1 MQMTAKHLLV
11 AQRKFRDGTRLERLL
26 RRFQR
31 VGGLQSE
38 FLEGK
43 RYQLRLDSF
52 PRRPG
57 GDHGDQPEVGL
68 VEPEELLLLK
78 HEVQLAIES
87 VPPAVVF
94 ANELPAEASRRLARR
109 VWSVRRG

>member
-57 GDHGDQPEVGL
+57 GMRAGVL
-68 VEPEELLLLK
+68 
-78 HEVQLAIES
+78 
-87 VPPAVVF
+87 
-94 ANELPAEASRRLARR
+94 
-109 VWSVRRG
+109 